1 MGSFKVE
8 VSGKDIIDK
17 VNRQSALETINK
29 HGSTEALILLAEMV
43 EKPGA
48 SEKFV
53 KNGKMLKRFI

>member
-8 VSGKDIIDK
+8 VSGKDIVDK
-17 VNRQSALETINK
+17 MNRQSALEKIDK

-43 EKPGA
+43 GKPGA

-53 KNGKMLKRFI
+53 KNGKMLKSFI